1 MDAMAVPGEWRTD
14 ARSVGRRRADALMSS
29 AEMSAHAAEKS
40 ACRRRQEATRAAPD
54 AGSGLAVFDG
64 MTTKTLTDADI
75 RVREEV
81 RGQLDW
87 DPDVDNS
94 AIGVVAKNRVV
105 TLTGFIDSYAGKLAA
120 ERAAKRV
127 RGVRAV
133 ANDIKVRLKLACT
146 DADIAR
152 DAARALE
159 LRIGV
164 PESVQAVVHD
174 GYVTLTGKVSWI
186 AQRRNAEKAVT
197 HIRGV
202 RGVFN
207 HIEITPVRTN
217 KDVRRRIVEALHRQA
232 DVNARHISVGVE
244 GDTVVLTGT
253 VSAWTERDAAEHA
266 AAGAPGIRSVDNRIV
281 VEPAEHDDVD
291 EIC

>member
-1 MDAMAVPGEWRTD
+1 M
-14 ARSVGRRRADALMSS
+14 
-29 AEMSAHAAEKS
+29 
-40 ACRRRQEATRAAPD
+40 
-54 AGSGLAVFDG
+54 
-64 MTTKTLTDADI
+64 TLTETDV

-81 RGQLDW
+81 RRQLDW

-94 AIGVVAKNRVV
+94 AIGVVAKNGVV

-120 ERAAKRV
+120 ERTAKRV
-127 RGVRAV
+127 RGVRAI
-133 ANDIKVRLKLACT
+133 ANDIKVRLKLGWT
-146 DADIAR
+146 DVDIAR

-186 AQRRNAEKAVT
+186 AQRKNAEKAVS
-197 HIRGV
+197 HLRGV

-207 HIEITPVRTN
+207 HVEVTPDRTHQ
-217 KDVRRRIVEALHRQA
+217 DVRRRIVEALHRQA
-232 DVNARHISVGVE
+232 DVNARHISVGIA

-253 VSAWTERDAAEHA
+253 VRAWGEREAAER
-266 AAGAPGIRSVDNRIV
+266 AAGDAPGIRWVDNRIV
-281 VEPAEHDDVD
+281 VEPPEREDAD